1 MQAAGATLPGEWRQ
15 SMSRTNTN
23 NGHGL
28 PELLTVRDVQDITQ
42 LGRTKVYELIRNG
55 ELPVLRIGRSLRIR
69 RDALDKW
76 LLTQEDRMLLID
88 TE

>member
-1 MQAAGATLPGEWRQ
+1 
-15 SMSRTNTN
+15 MSRTNTN